1 LTATRIL
8 RIPRR
13 AAAIDN
19 RPALPE
25 PIIAN
30 IAFDRALIEKYNVS
44 GPRYTSYPT
53 VLQFSTAF
61 GEADYRRIASASNLA
76 LPAPDLSL
84 YFHLPFCARLC
95 YYCACNKVVTKR
107 REQAVPY
114 LEQLHRE
121 IALHAALYDKSRIVT
136 QLHWGGGTPT
146 FLSEAQMETLM
157 AVTRRHFNLAGGD
170 AAEIG
175 IELDPREVRGPTLRV
190 LREIGFNRASLGI
203 QDFEPAVQKAV
214 NRIQSVALTGEV
226 IDEARRV
233 GFRSVSVD
241 LIYGLPYQTAATMNA
256 TLGKIVALDPDR
268 ISIYNYAHLPE
279 RFAPQRRLD
288 PARMPSPALK
298 LDLLK
303 LCIDRFTAA
312 GYVYIGMDH
321 FAKPTDELAR
331 AQVSGTLYRNFQ
343 GYSTHA
349 DCDLIGL
356 GVSAIGTVGGNFYQ
370 NHKELDAYG
379 AALTQG
385 HLPVEKGLEP
395 DADDRLRRA
404 VIMRLICAF
413 ELTYADFGVD
423 FAATFAA
430 ELARL
435 AQMAADG
442 LLTLDAAGIR
452 VTEKGRLLIRNICM
466 VFDRHLAPAAQQ
478 LRFSKAI

>member
-1 LTATRIL
+1 MTL
-8 RIPRR
+8 RISRCPR
-13 AAAIDN
+13 AAENDDP
-19 RPALPE
+19 RDWRT
-25 PIIAN
+25 IIASV
-30 IAFDRALIEKYNVS
+30 AFDRAIVEKYNVS

-53 VLQFSTAF
+53 VLQFSAAF
-61 GEADYRRIASASNLA
+61 GEADYCRIARASNA
-76 LPAPDLSL
+76 AAPAPNLSL
-84 YFHLPFCARLC
+84 YVHLPFCARLC
-95 YYCACNKVVTKR
+95 YYCACNKVVTKK
-107 REQAVPY
+107 REQSVPY
-114 LEQLHRE
+114 LEHLHRE
-121 IALHAALYDKSRIVT
+121 IAAHAALYDKTREVT

-146 FLSEAQMETLM
+146 FLSEAQMEALM
-157 AVTRRHFNLAGGD
+157 AVTRRHFNVVGDD

-175 IELDPREVRGPTLRV
+175 IELDPREVREPTLRV

-214 NRIQSVALTGEV
+214 NRVQSMALTGEV

-241 LIYGLPYQTAATMNA
+241 LIYGLPYQTRATMAA

-288 PARMPSPALK
+288 PSTMPSAAVK

-303 LCIDRFTAA
+303 LCIDGFGAA

-321 FAKPTDELAR
+321 FAKPTDELCR
-331 AQVSGTLYRNFQ
+331 AQAAGTLYRNFQ

-356 GVSAIGTVGGNFYQ
+356 GISAIGTVGGNFYQ
-370 NHKELDAYG
+370 NTKELDVYA
-379 AALTQG
+379 AALAAG
-385 HLPVEKGLEP
+385 RLPVEKGLEP
-395 DADDRLRRA
+395 DAEDRLRRA
-404 VIMRLICAF
+404 VIMQLICAF
-413 ELTYADFGVD
+413 ELKYADFGGGFTTM
-423 FAATFAA
+423 FAD

-435 AQMAADG
+435 RPMMTDG
-442 LLTLDAAGIR
+442 LLTIDAAGIH

-466 VFDRHLAPAAQQ
+466 VFDRHLPQ
-478 LRFSKAI
+478 LQNGRRFSKVI